1 MYNLKFDPTKTEQN
15 NDLHSQKASLF
26 LNQIFFS
33 RRTNYDFTIPTR
45 KRINQIKNVFFQ
57 NHFKPD
63 TVSEEKS

>member
-33 RRTNYDFTIPTR
+33 RRMNYDPH
-45 KRINQIKNVFFQ
+45 KEKD
-57 NHFKPD
+57 KPD
-63 TVSEEKS
+63 